1 VSGAHAVDTR
11 PGFAA
16 MLVNGAKREPQAG
29 GGAGRTTPPAEAVD
43 IAAAVRFLCSPGA
56 SYINGQNILVNGGTF
71 LG

>member
-1 VSGAHAVDTR
+1 MRSTHVRALRPCSSTAPNENPRQAV
-11 PGFAA
+11 G
-16 MLVNGAKREPQAG
+16 L
-29 GGAGRTTPPAEAVD
+29 GRTTPPAEAVD